1 MSQQK
6 SNLSKERQT
15 IKKSQIKIIDLKI
28 IINEKF
34 KYLLYLTQ
42 DFKWTEW
49 PYLQVNR
56 HFPTKSSE
64 EKRIGK
70 KGVEPQEPV

>member
-28 IINEKF
+28 IINENF
-34 KYLLYLTQ
+34 KYLLYL
-42 DFKWTEW
+42 K
-49 PYLQVNR
+49 
-56 HFPTKSSE
+56 
-64 EKRIGK
+64 
-70 KGVEPQEPV
+70 

>member
-6 SNLSKERQT
+6 ANLSKERQT

-42 DFKWTEW
+42 DFKWTEGS
-49 PYLQVNR
+49 L
-56 HFPTKSSE
+56 F
-64 EKRIGK
+64 IG
-70 KGVEPQEPV
+70 